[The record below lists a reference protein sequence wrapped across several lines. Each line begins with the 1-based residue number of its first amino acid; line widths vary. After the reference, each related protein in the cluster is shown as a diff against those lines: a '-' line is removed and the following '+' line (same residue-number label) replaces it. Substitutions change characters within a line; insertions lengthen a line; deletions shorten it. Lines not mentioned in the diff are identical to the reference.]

1 VIYRQNLAL
10 GALLIVLSE
19 LAFASM
25 GAAVKANA
33 ATGMGNEM
41 MVFMRNLFG
50 LMLLLPLLAR
60 AGPEIVRTRT
70 PWLHLLRGAA
80 GLGAMYCF
88 YYALAHLALAEGM
101 LLKMTTPLFMP
112 LIAWLWLHEPMRRST
127 LAAVPLGFAGVYLVL
142 SPGGELQWIVLI
154 GVLGGVMAAVAKT
167 TVRRLGRSEPNLR
180 VVFYFALTGLVISAV
195 PLLWAWQTPTAE
207 QWLWLFATGLFG
219 TIGQLLLTRGYAI
232 APSGRV
238 SPFTYFSVVFGAG
251 YGYLFWQELPATTF
265 VFGALLIATAG
276 VLTLVTHGPA
286 KASTSTWRSRL

>member
-1 VIYRQNLAL
+1 MIYRQNLFL
-10 GALLIVLSE
+10 GALLIVSSE

-60 AGPEIVRTRT
+60 AGPRIAHTRT

-112 LIAWLWLHEPMRRST
+112 VIAWLWLSERFRRT
-127 LAAVPLGFAGVYLVL
+127 TGAAVLLGFGGVYLVL
-142 SPGGELQWIVLI
+142 SPAGELQSIALVGL
-154 GVLGGVMAAVAKT
+154 LGGLLAALAKT

-180 VVFYFALTGLVISAV
+180 VVFYFALTGLVISSV
-195 PLLWAWQTPTAE
+195 PLLWAWQTPTPE

-238 SPFTYFSVVFGAG
+238 SPFTYFSVVFGAA
-251 YGYLFWQELPATTF
+251 YGYLFWQELPAATF
-265 VFGALLIATAG
+265 AFGALLIATAG
-276 VLTLVTHGPA
+276 VLTLITRSP
-286 KASTSTWRSRL
+286 TSL